1 MKEGLT
7 AGWQSANIVLSA
19 FLMEVFGLYLIE
31 EFASTHNQSHKGLE
45 SWLKTARA
53 NAWRSLLD
61 IRKTYAGGVKGEYT
75 VFNIAGNKYR
85 LITTINYVDQTI
97 VVNHD
102 FSHAQYDRWN
112 KK

>member
-1 MKEGLT
+1 
-7 AGWQSANIVLSA
+7 
-19 FLMEVFGLYLIE
+19 MEVIGFYLLE
-31 EFASTHNQSHKGLE
+31 DFARIHNQSHKGLE
-45 SWLKTARA
+45 SWLKTART
-53 NAWRSLLD
+53 NTWHNLFD
-61 IRKTYAGGVKGEYT
+61 VKKIYASADGGVKGEYT

-97 VVNHD
+97 VVNHV